1 MAQTNRFSLGHDVAE
16 SGNQEREVLMELA
29 DELLQDNYG
38 SAKFRELLA
47 QTDIVDTG
55 LRWQVSNEITRRLVQ
70 HVLSRN
76 TH

>member
-1 MAQTNRFSLGHDVAE
+1 MAFSKRKSAIL
-16 SGNQEREVLMELA
+16 ERETEKELLMELA
-29 DELLQDNYG
+29 DELLQDHYG
-38 SAKFRELLA
+38 SVKFRELLA

-70 HVLSRN
+70 HVL